1 MEALLA
7 LKSWMISTLP
17 AAIGSAISLYIGKD
31 KTSKMRKAEVL
42 CVFVFGVA
50 LAHYFG
56 GATIEYNNIDP
67 NTLTADS
74 IKVSIAV
81 VGMGVLTNIMIQ
93 LPIAVEALRKK
104 WIGE

>member
-1 MEALLA
+1 MEALIA
-7 LKSWMISTLP
+7 LKSWIVSTIP

-31 KTSKMRKAEVL
+31 KTSKMRKAEII
-42 CVFVFGVA
+42 CVFFFGVA

-56 GATIEYNNIDP
+56 GATIEYNDIDP
-67 NTLTADS
+67 QTLTADS
-74 IKVSIAV
+74 IKVAIAV
-81 VGMGVLTNIMIQ
+81 VGMGVLTNVMIQ